1 MSGIYGSDPEDRAR
15 ERELDRYLDARYAGP
30 DYGDPDY
37 DDEDLFDEDEEDEI
51 DEDEEDEIDEDED
64 VTTPPIAPSPSP
76 KESK

>member
-51 DEDEEDEIDEDED
+51 DEDED